1 LQFCLYFA
9 LIFFEGN
16 DFEDC
21 KIAISQFPKDIY
33 YVFYLKFLE
42 SYSYFAL
49 SQILVIYLHTEFGVS
64 DIEAGMVYG
73 MWGAAIT
80 LWGLLVSWI
89 NDNLGVRY
97 SLMAGFTISA
107 VSSTVVACTTSKALL
122 YITLFAIY
130 PFGTSMG
137 IPMLT

>member
-1 LQFCLYFA
+1 MDDWGA
-9 LIFFEGN
+9 
-16 DFEDC
+16 C
-21 KIAISQFPKDIY
+21 KSAISEFPKDIY
-33 YVFYLKFLE
+33 FVFYLKFLE

-49 SQILVIYLHTEFGVS
+49 SQILVIYLHNEFGVS

-107 VSSTVVACTTSKALL
+107 LSSTIVACSTSKILL
-122 YITLFAIY
+122 YVTLFAIY

>member
-1 LQFCLYFA
+1 MF
-9 LIFFEGN
+9 
-16 DFEDC
+16 
-21 KIAISQFPKDIY
+21 S
-33 YVFYLKFLE
+33 LKFLE

-49 SQILVIYLHTEFGVS
+49 SQILVIYLHNEFNVS

-80 LWGLLVSWI
+80 LWGLLVSWM
-89 NDNLGVRY
+89 NDNLGVKQ
-97 SLMAGFTISA
+97 SLMLGFAISTIS
-107 VSSTVVACTTSKALL
+107 STIVACTTSKVLL
-122 YITLFAIY
+122 YVTLFAIY